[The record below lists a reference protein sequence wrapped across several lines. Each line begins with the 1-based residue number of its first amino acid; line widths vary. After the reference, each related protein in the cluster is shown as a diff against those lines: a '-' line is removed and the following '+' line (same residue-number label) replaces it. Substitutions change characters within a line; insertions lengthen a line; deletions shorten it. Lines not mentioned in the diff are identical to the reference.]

1 MCEISR
7 QIYNDGKADGIK
19 IGKADGIKIGK
30 ADGIKIGKAD
40 GIRIG
45 QIKSYAELINKKII
59 TINQALSSLN
69 MSISE
74 FLEESKKYNI
84 TVNM

>member
-7 QIYNDGKADGIK
+7 QIYKD
-19 IGKADGIKIGK
+19 GK

-45 QIKSYAELINKKII
+45 KADGIKIGQIKSYADLINKRMI
-59 TINQALSSLN
+59 TINQALSILKMSL
-69 MSISE
+69 SE
-74 FLEESKKYNI
+74 FLEETKKYNI
-84 TVNM
+84 SINI